1 MCLAS
6 ERIMARQNTNIIT
19 MEEVEYQADLHHSD
33 EVYWD
38 VAIDDLPYLGIFPEG
53 DKLDPLVDP
62 EDLWLPDDEI
72 HSYIIPDCEEEPEH

>member
-38 VAIDDLPYLGIFPEG
+38 VAIDDLPYLGIFPGG